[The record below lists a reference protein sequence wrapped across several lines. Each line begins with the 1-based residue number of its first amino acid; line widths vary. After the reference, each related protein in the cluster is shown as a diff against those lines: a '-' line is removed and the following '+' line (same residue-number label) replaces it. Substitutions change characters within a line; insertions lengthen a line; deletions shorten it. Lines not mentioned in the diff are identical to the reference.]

1 MPFVLRFDWLVL
13 VDIIIELNFEVNTH
27 RTFLYIMCKE
37 LIINPLLMELTGMIS
52 DEQQIGSRC
61 FAGYPNSHCFG
72 MVKHVR

>member
-37 LIINPLLMELTGMIS
+37 LIINPQLMELT
-52 DEQQIGSRC
+52 GSRC
-61 FAGYPNSHCFG
+61 FAGYPNSHCFR